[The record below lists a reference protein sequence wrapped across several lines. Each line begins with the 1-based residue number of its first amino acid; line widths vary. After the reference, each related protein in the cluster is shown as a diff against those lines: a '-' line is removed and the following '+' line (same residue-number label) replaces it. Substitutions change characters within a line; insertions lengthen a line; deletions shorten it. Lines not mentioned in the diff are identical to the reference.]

1 MRSTHPLVFA
11 CALLLA
17 ACVAPLAQRPPGPD
31 AGAEAAPCSGGR
43 QRMARIELYFGL
55 ARRGGVVSERA
66 FADFVDGQVTPRF
79 PAGLTL
85 ISGRGQ
91 YRDAGGALQVEGSR
105 LLILMVPANDAQAD
119 ARIEAI
125 RDEYRRR
132 FDQESVLRADGS
144 ACVSF

>member
-1 MRSTHPLVFA
+1 MHTLACA

-17 ACVAPLAQRPPGPD
+17 ACVAPPAQPPRPG
-31 AGAEAAPCSGGR
+31 AGADTAPCGGGR

-55 ARRGGVVSERA
+55 SRRDGVVSERE
-66 FADFVDGQVTPRF
+66 FADFVDTQVTPRF

-85 ISGRGQ
+85 LSGRGQ
-91 YRDAGGALQVEGSR
+91 FRDAGGALQVEGSR
-105 LLILMVPANDAQAD
+105 LLILMVPPNDAQAD
-119 ARIEAI
+119 AKIDAI

-132 FDQESVLRADGS
+132 FAQESVLRADGS